1 MVWHVG
7 LYMETVRKGLHEG
20 ELKHDQ
26 YKRLVCTDCG
36 MDLERERDVEDVGEI
51 RSCPECGQTWRQL
64 D

>member
-1 MVWHVG
+1 
-7 LYMETVRKGLHEG
+7 METVRKGLHEG